1 MSTARADHHASL
13 SHIPIVDISESDKD
27 TAAKLV
33 DAASTHGFV
42 YIKSAGLEFTSGII
56 DHVFALV
63 CFLCVFPSGC
73 NQLMCV
79 IVT

>member
-1 MSTARADHHASL
+1 MSTARTNHHASL
-13 SHIPIVDISESDKD
+13 SHISIVDLSEPEKD

-42 YIKSAGLEFTSGII
+42 YIKSASLEFTSGII

-63 CFLCVFPSGC
+63 CFLCCFPSGC
-73 NQLMCV
+73 NQLMSV
-79 IVT
+79 VVT